1 MQMGVQ
7 GAADMPG

>member
-1 MQMGVQ
+1 MHMGVQ